1 MIAYTNSDDGAA
13 YVVRADGGAP
23 PERALQSSEVDYY
36 MPLWRP
42 TH

>member
-13 YVVRADGGAP
+13 YIVRADGGAP
-23 PERALQSSEVDYY
+23 PERVLQSSEVDYY